1 MTSPQI
7 AALVQF
13 WSGKPAGNIIGEAL
27 DVLKTANAIAE
38 TALDAADGDVIGAIC
53 EGMKTAQDLSAAV
66 KSANNDS
73 NQYINIIVNMNS
85 SNNNVA
91 VSLEQSLGWYEN
103 DAATQNTSQ
112 TNVALNT
119 YFGYTMQLTIDGGG
133 NTQNTQN
140 IYVQYSD

>member
-13 WSGKPAGNIIGEAL
+13 WSGKSAGNIIGEAL

-73 NQYINIIVNMNS
+73 NQYINIIVNMNPS
-85 SNNNVA
+85 SNNVA